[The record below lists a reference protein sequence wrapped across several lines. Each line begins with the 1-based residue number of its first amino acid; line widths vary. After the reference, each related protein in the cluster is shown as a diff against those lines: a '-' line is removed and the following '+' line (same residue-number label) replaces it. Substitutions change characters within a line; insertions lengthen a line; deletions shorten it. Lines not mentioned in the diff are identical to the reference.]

1 MGAGGSG
8 ADSLGVLFPRPQ
20 RLTVGGEGAPAG
32 APVRVVTAA
41 DLPAEGFRLTIGAD
55 GVTLEHRDDN
65 GRRYGSALLDQVR
78 AQSDGGRLPGLRVD
92 DWPDFPV
99 RGFMLDVSRDRVP
112 TRGTL
117 SRLVGLLAL
126 ARFNQLQLY
135 TEHTFAYRD
144 HETVWR
150 DASPIT
156 PDDVVWLDALCRDQG
171 IELVPNQNCFG
182 HMHRWLE
189 HPEYR
194 ERAEAPDGFEIIPGI
209 RRPAAVLA
217 PTPDNA
223 AFALDLFD
231 ELLPNFTSRQVNVG
245 CDETFELGEGFSRD
259 LVAARGR
266 EDLYLEH
273 LLRIVG
279 PLADRGYE
287 VQFWADVLRR
297 DPSLVKQLPSGVVP
311 VAWTYEAPRRG
322 GARGGSLP
330 APPPEIA
337 AALARAG
344 IEPDAHL
351 GFAANTAPLAEAGV
365 PFWVAPGT
373 SGWMSLVGR
382 IDNAVANMVDAAE
395 VGLDR
400 GAGGYLLTEWG
411 DGGHMQPPSVGFGPI
426 AFGGAVGWSLA
437 ANRDLDLAEV
447 LDRHVFTDATG
458 TLGRVLDTLGHAWR
472 RTGQRGFNCS
482 PLVPALAPDLVQLV
496 MGRPDPAL
504 LAPLVEELDGA
515 LDDIAG
521 SRPESTDGDVV
532 RHELTTATRLA
543 RHGAYRLL
551 RTAGAPAPSPAEL
564 RTDLAEAVDAYR
576 ESWLA
581 RARPGGLRESVGHL
595 EATLVSYG

>member
-1 MGAGGSG
+1 MGRL
-8 ADSLGVLFPRPQ
+8 DTVLLFPRPQ
-20 RLTVGGEGAPAG
+20 RLTSTGEGAPA
-32 APVRVVTAA
+32 ATPARVVQAD
-41 DLPAEGFRLTIGAD
+41 DLPAEGFRLSIGPD

-65 GRRYGSALLDQVR
+65 GRRYGSAVLDQVR
-78 AQSDGGRLPGLRVD
+78 SQSGDRLPGLRID

-99 RGFMLDVSRDRVP
+99 RGLMLDVSRDRVP
-112 TRGTL
+112 TRATL
-117 SRLVGLLAL
+117 SRLVGVLAL

-156 PDDVVWLDALCRDQG
+156 PDDVVWLDGLCREHG

-189 HPEYR
+189 HPEHR
-194 ERAEAPDGFEIIPGI
+194 DRAEAPDGFELFPGM
-209 RRPAAVLA
+209 RRPPAVLA

-223 AFALDLFD
+223 AFALGLFD
-231 ELLPNFTSRQVNVG
+231 ELLPNFTSRRVNVG
-245 CDETFELGEGFSRD
+245 CDETFELGQGVSRD

-266 EDLYLEH
+266 EEVYLEH

-279 PLADRGYE
+279 PLAERGYE

-297 DPSLVKQLPSGVVP
+297 DPGLVKRLPEGVVP
-311 VAWTYEAPRRG
+311 VTWTYEAPPRRDG
-322 GARGGSLP
+322 GGDGQGVADV
-330 APPPEIA
+330 
-337 AALARAG
+337 LAQVG
-344 IEPDAHL
+344 IDPDAHA
-351 GFAANTAPLAEAGV
+351 GFGPNTAPLAEAGV

-373 SGWMSLVGR
+373 SSWLSLVGR
-382 IDNAVANMVDAAE
+382 IDNARANMVDAAE

-426 AFGGAVGWSLA
+426 AFGGAVSWSLA
-437 ANRDLDLAEV
+437 ANRDLDLADV
-447 LDRHVFTDATG
+447 LDRHVFADATG

-472 RTGQRGFNCS
+472 RTGRRGFNCS

-496 MGRPDPAL
+496 TGRPDVAKL
-504 LAPLVEELDGA
+504 VPLVEELDGA
-515 LDDIAG
+515 LADIAR
-521 SRPESTDGDVV
+521 SRPESADADLV

-543 RHGAYRLL
+543 RHGAWRMLL
-551 RTAGAPAPSPAEL
+551 TAGGPAPSTADL
-564 RTDLAEAVDAYR
+564 RADLAGSVDAYR

-581 RARPGGLRESVGHL
+581 RARPGGLKDSVAHL
-595 EATLVSYG
+595 EATLASYS